1 MPITPTY
8 PGVYIEEIPSGV
20 RTITGVATS
29 IAGFIGFFK
38 RGIMN
43 RPVQIFNMG
52 DFNREFGGL
61 HLKSEAGYAIQQF
74 FQNGGT
80 EAWVVRTASGSV
92 RAASVQIQ
100 SSIEGAT
107 ALTIEAGQLDP
118 IAHPLSTNPGA
129 WGNNLRVKID
139 YPMPTSGDSFNMTV
153 FLVES
158 RNGREVVVQSE
169 EFRGLTMT
177 SNDTKFVQTVVNDR
191 FSGSKL
197 VRVTATGNDR
207 PLQNGT
213 LSGALNPFPNIT
225 NNSPQVNVSI
235 GTDASGTATLSSVPT
250 TLAEARTLLE
260 AAIRSARPERRAFS
274 EASVLIVDNRLRI
287 IAGPTESSS
296 TITFEAGGTDTT
308 FSTLGFSP
316 GATRE
321 GLLSGDVSSV
331 AWPYAAG
338 GQLRATIGEVGP
350 FTLTLGV
357 MADSAVFRGEL
368 EAAIKGADAS
378 PEFSHAR
385 VVIHNEGGEERVVV
399 LSGTPG
405 TSVAFSQEPGDLTV
419 GELMLDNITATTVTA
434 LVSDDL
440 APVPEIP
447 AGSAMN
453 LTIGAEGPHQITTT
467 ATVNTLA
474 AIASEL
480 QGIIRTAHTSA
491 AFSGARVAAYDDGGE
506 NRIVVI
512 CGVAVDVIVFTA
524 GPDDIT
530 TVSELRLDSENAEA
544 NVQSYVLGD
553 SEASGPFP
561 DPLPAIED
569 TAQGERRVGEDGD
582 PPNSLSLIGDLDLKT
597 GIYALED
604 VDLFNILCIPRTAI
618 ISDDDDDAL
627 DERDAF
633 AVITAAINYC
643 EKRRAFFIMDTPTEI
658 DDVQEVKEWIEANAT
673 LRNKNAAL
681 YFPRIQIP
689 DPLNEFRP
697 RSVGASGTIAGLFAR
712 TDSARGVWK
721 APAGTEASLRNVRRL
736 EYSLTDAQNGTLNP
750 LAINCLRNL
759 AVYGN
764 VCWGARTLD
773 GSDQQASEWKY
784 VPVRRLALYLEESL
798 YRGTKWVVFEPNDE
812 PLWSQIRLNIGAFMH
827 NLFRQGAFQGSTPRD
842 AYLVKCDKETT
853 TQNDINL
860 GIVNILVGFAPL
872 KPAEFVII
880 KIQQLAGQVEA

>member
-29 IAGFIGFFK
+29 IAGFIGFFE

-61 HLKSEAGYAIQQF
+61 HLKSEASYAIQQF

-92 RAASVQIQ
+92 AAASVEIQ
-100 SSIEGAT
+100 SAIGGAT

-118 IAHPLSTNPGA
+118 AAHPLSTNPGA

-139 YPMPTSGDSFNMTV
+139 YPTPTSGDSFNMTV

-169 EFRGLTMT
+169 EFRGLTMA

-207 PLQNGT
+207 PFQNGT
-213 LSGALNPFPNIT
+213 LSGALDPFPNIT

-235 GTDASGTATLSSVPT
+235 GADGSGTATLSKIPT
-250 TLAEARTLLE
+250 KLAEARTLLE

-274 EASVLIVDNRLRI
+274 EASVSIVDKKLRI
-287 IAGPTESSS
+287 LAGPTKANSI
-296 TITFEAGGTDTT
+296 ITFEAGGEDTT
-308 FSTLGFSP
+308 FSTLGLSS
-316 GATRE
+316 GTTLE
-321 GLLSGDVSSV
+321 GVLSGDVSSV

-357 MADSAVFRGEL
+357 MADSAAFRGEL

-399 LSGTPG
+399 LSGTSG

-419 GELMLDNITATTVTA
+419 GELMLDGITATTVTA

-447 AGSAMN
+447 AGSTMN
-453 LTIGAEGPHQITTT
+453 LTIGEEGPHQITTR

-474 AIASEL
+474 AIVAEL
-480 QGIIRTAHTSA
+480 QDIIRDAHTSA
-491 AFSGARVAAYDDGGE
+491 AFSAARVAAYDDGVE

-512 CGVAVDVIVFTA
+512 GGDVVDVIIFTA

-530 TVSELRLDSENAEA
+530 TVSELLLDSENAEA
-544 NVQSYVLGD
+544 NVQLYVLGD
-553 SEASGPFP
+553 SEASGPVP
-561 DPLPAIED
+561 DPLPAIEN
-569 TAQGERRVGEDGD
+569 TAQGERGVGEDGD
-582 PPNSLSLIGDLDLKT
+582 PPNGQALIGDLNSKT
-597 GIYALED
+597 GIHALED

-618 ISDDDDDAL
+618 ISGDDAL
-627 DERDAF
+627 EEGDAF
-633 AVITAAINYC
+633 AVISAAINYC

-658 DDVQEVKEWIEANAT
+658 DEVQEVKEWIEANAP

-721 APAGTEASLRNVRRL
+721 APAGTEASLKNVRL
-736 EYSLTDAQNGTLNP
+736 LDYSLTDAQNGTLNP
-750 LAINCLRNL
+750 LGINCLRNL

-853 TQNDINL
+853 T
-860 GIVNILVGFAPL
+860 PL

-880 KIQQLAGQVEA
+880 KIQQLAGQLEA